1 MNDETPSAG
10 ILILNWNGRDLLQ
23 EHLPSVLAAA
33 RHSGIPV
40 AVADNGSSDDSLVWL
55 AREYPEV
62 STIPLGENHGFGRGY
77 NRAVPQVPWEVVIFL
92 NNDMAVEEDFADH
105 LLAPFRADDSIF
117 AVSAQV
123 FFQDAGRRRE
133 ETGRTSARFRH
144 GQLECAHLPVEH
156 GDALLPVFWLGGG
169 SAAVS
174 RRKFEQLGGFEEL
187 YSPFYVEDVDLSFR
201 AWQRGWPTLLAPRSR
216 VLHQHRGSTSRLD
229 PVYVDTI
236 IARNRLLFVWLNVR
250 DRRMLAQ
257 HLANLL
263 IPAAVRR
270 DGTATG
276 YRALLA
282 AARLLPAVYRRRR
295 AASTRPAIS
304 DGAVFERFAADW
316 ESESGQPPMPAHD
329 AYVPPVPRDDTPAVP
344 GSRPLRIL
352 FFVPMCVYPISHG
365 GASRI
370 MNTIWGLSRRG
381 HEVHVL
387 SLVVSEEERD
397 AMVAMPEVA
406 SSDSFVLPLERNYF
420 PGNMVPT
427 VIRNTYR
434 PAAKRLITEL
444 VRRYGI
450 DVVELEYTH
459 SGAYITDELA
469 VPTVLVE
476 HDIAYR
482 SALRGA
488 LMRDDALRRARAL
501 FDVARLYRWE
511 IETARKADVALTAS
525 ELEAAML
532 RRRGVPRATS
542 AVPNGVDVA
551 AFEPRGGR
559 HEVRDILFVGYFLHP
574 PNVDGLDYFVSSIWP
589 SLRKKGRQL
598 SVSVV
603 GTGLAAD
610 LAGRVDEA
618 GFRYAGFVEDLT
630 AELWSHRVFVCPIRF
645 GAGTRIKLLEAA
657 AARCAIVST
666 TLGAEGLG
674 LRDGHD
680 VLLADDPAAFAQAV
694 LRLLDDDDLR
704 TRLGD
709 SAHDT
714 VQRQFD
720 WPVLAGNLE
729 RVFYDLLEHR

>member
-1 MNDETPSAG
+1 MSDSSSAG
-10 ILILNWNGRDLLQ
+10 ILILNWNGRDLFQ

-40 AVADNGSSDDSLVWL
+40 AVADNGSSDDSLAWL

-62 STIPLGENHGFGRGY
+62 KTIPLGENHGFGRGY
-77 NRAVPQVPWEVVIFL
+77 NRAIQQVPWEIVILL
-92 NNDMAVEEDFADH
+92 NNDMAVDEDFADH
-105 LLAPFRADDSIF
+105 LIAPFRDDDDIF
-117 AVSAQV
+117 AVSSQI
-123 FFQDAGRRRE
+123 FFQDPERRRE

-144 GQLECAHLPVEH
+144 GRLECAHLPVEH
-156 GDALLPVFWLGGG
+156 GDALVPVFWLGGG

-174 RRKFEQLGGFEEL
+174 RRKFEQLGGFDDL
-187 YSPFYVEDVDLSFR
+187 YSPFYFEDVDLSFR

-216 VLHQHRGSTSRLD
+216 VLHRHRGSTSRLD
-229 PVYVDTI
+229 PGYVETI
-236 IARNRLLFVWLNVR
+236 VARNSLLFVWLNVR
-250 DRRMLAQ
+250 DRRMLGQ
-257 HLANLL
+257 HLAYLL
-263 IPAAVRR
+263 VPATLRR
-270 DGTATG
+270 DSAGPN

-282 AARLLPAVYRRRR
+282 AARLLPAVRRRRR
-295 AASTRPAIS
+295 AVSAGPVVS
-304 DGAVFERFAADW
+304 DRDVFERFATDW
-316 ESESGQPPMPAHD
+316 ERPLGLPPAPAQS
-329 AYVPPVPRDDTPAVP
+329 AYAPPAPRDDRPAVR

-352 FFVPMCVYPISHG
+352 VFVPMCVYPISHG

-387 SLVVSEEERD
+387 SLVVDEEERE
-397 AMVAMPEVA
+397 AMSAMPEVA
-406 SSDSFVLPLERNYF
+406 SSHSYVLPLEKTYF
-420 PGNMVPT
+420 LGNAVPT
-427 VIRNTYR
+427 VVRNTYR
-434 PAAKRLITEL
+434 PAARRLIAEL
-444 VRRYGI
+444 VRRYRI

-459 SGAYITDELA
+459 SGAYITSDLR

-488 LMRDDALRRARAL
+488 LLREGVTRRARAL

-511 IETARKADVALTAS
+511 IETASKADIALTAS
-525 ELEAAML
+525 ELEAQML
-532 RRRGVPRATS
+532 RRRGVAQATS

-551 AFEPRGGR
+551 AFEPRDGR
-559 HEVRDILFVGYFLHP
+559 HEERDILFVGYFLHP
-574 PNVDGLDYFVSSIWP
+574 PNVDGLEYFVSSIWP
-589 SLRKKGRQL
+589 SVRDQGRRP
-598 SVSVV
+598 SVTVV
-603 GTGLAAD
+603 GTGLDAA
-610 LAGRVDEA
+610 LAERVDAA

-674 LRDGHD
+674 LRDGRD
-680 VLLADDPAAFAQAV
+680 VLLADDPAAFANAV
-694 LRLLDDDDLR
+694 LRLLDDDNLR
-704 TRLGD
+704 VRLGD

-729 RVFYDLLEHR
+729 RVFYDLLARR